1 MGWEV
6 LLIHCRNTPCTAEC
20 TAIPPAFIMQGNASS
35 WIKTTIMMEE
45 YLDGPEVDVD
55 LVFSE
60 GQPVRGGFGG

>member
-1 MGWEV
+1 V
-6 LLIHCRNTPCTAEC
+6 HL
-20 TAIPPAFIMQGNASS
+20 AFGLQGNASS

-60 GQPVRGGFGG
+60 GRPVSKAY